1 MYQCNHVSNTG
12 WSLTPFLKIIVF
24 FWWEL
29 PNTKKIEEYLR
40 NSGNIVK
47 LKNLFKK

>member
-1 MYQCNHVSNTG
+1 MSPILGGVSPHFKK
-12 WSLTPFLKIIVF
+12 LLYFI
-24 FWWEL
+24 WWEL

-40 NSGNIVK
+40 NSGNNVK